1 MKVATSIN
9 QFLTDKMKPKWH
21 LYDVIRENYVVKWV
35 DALFKQIARDSEYF
49 DRGAAVLAAKINEY
63 QFHRRKRTKWRLY

>member
-1 MKVATSIN
+1 MQN
-9 QFLTDKMKPKWH
+9 
-21 LYDVIRENYVVKWV
+21 RV

-63 QFHRRKRTKWRLY
+63 QFHRRKRTK